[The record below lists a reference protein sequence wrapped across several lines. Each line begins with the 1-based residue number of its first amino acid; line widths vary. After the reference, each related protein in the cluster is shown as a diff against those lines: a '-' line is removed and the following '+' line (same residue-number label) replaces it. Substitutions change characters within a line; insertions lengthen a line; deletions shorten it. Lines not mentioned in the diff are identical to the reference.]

1 MIIDHPS
8 EEQLQAYALESDNS
22 DTTLSLHIN
31 TCENCKAAVATY
43 RFIANVMR
51 QCTKPAFE
59 FDLAVTVLA
68 QLQNSKTV
76 TYRRL
81 DVLLSAMAVIFV
93 AILMYIYRKQVADL
107 FAGTSILFMFT
118 ALVSAAILVI
128 LRLDEN
134 YKIYRRQMLAQ
145 T

>member
-1 MIIDHPS
+1 
-8 EEQLQAYALESDNS
+8 
-22 DTTLSLHIN
+22 
-31 TCENCKAAVATY
+31 
-43 RFIANVMR
+43 
-51 QCTKPAFE
+51 
-59 FDLAVTVLA
+59 
-68 QLQNSKTV
+68 
-76 TYRRL
+76 
-81 DVLLSAMAVIFV
+81 MAVIFV